1 MSRKRKR
8 RPLPQKQP
16 QAVPEAAPPAPPT
29 EKAAPPETPVSRW
42 LERLTLAAAVIGP
55 LALYALTTAHTVV
68 LEDDGLFLMAAASFG
83 VAHPPGYPL
92 YTLIC
97 HLFMQLPFGS
107 PAFLGH
113 LSSGVL
119 GALAC
124 GAVWF
129 CARYL
134 GAGPVSALAAAW
146 IFGASEHVWSQAIIA
161 EVYALNALL
170 FFAIYALLLKAAQN
184 EEAERDRA
192 LIWAAVLYGLS
203 LANHWPLMGLAS
215 FGLLLAAVPV
225 WQAVRSRW
233 VVLLGGSL
241 SAATLPYVWMVV
253 RSHSDAFFN
262 FYGPIDSLKMLWFQ
276 IGRQGYAHVDTSP
289 SATWV
294 DQLQFLQWLGHELV
308 WQPTLAGFLLALLG
322 FWVLLRMKRWAA
334 VGSGLLVILGNG
346 PMVILLMG
354 LDFDSFYI
362 SIFRPFSL
370 ICYGIL
376 ALWAAVGLH
385 WLLERLFRKSW
396 PVAAPAATAALV
408 GTCMAGASVAAHWS
422 VNNQADANFTETY
435 ARAILDSLPENAVF
449 VVYDDV
455 DVGLLGY
462 YHFVEKWRP
471 DIMLTNSQGLLF
483 GQKIIDWSKSTTKKI
498 EALRTFFTEA
508 EVRIFFPSDPLIS
521 KLGMSMTQ
529 HGFIT
534 ELLPNQEGEYI
545 GVNFHPQAAAYFAH
559 LLAWQPAHR
568 WERLFRNKRMSEFG
582 RYLGYFLLSSDTDAE
597 LMKRLEP
604 SLLVAEQ
611 NYYSLGSMSSVLLEH
626 GGAEHNPQIADWL
639 EKMQPFSDPSMK
651 RKRDVA
657 YFFYM
662 QGMLQHR
669 LGDNDKARVFFRKSW
684 RAHTDPKNPSLD
696 ALQRLTQPWRN
707 KGGAKRAA
715 PSSLKRPL
723 QDPLRRRADN

>member
-8 RPLPQKQP
+8 RSQPPKQP
-16 QAVPEAAPPAPPT
+16 QAAPEVAASAPPI
-29 EKAAPPETPVSRW
+29 EKVALPEIPVSRW

-68 LEDDGLFLMAAASFG
+68 LEDDGLFLMAADSLG

-129 CARYL
+129 CARHL

-161 EVYALNALL
+161 EVYTLNALL
-170 FFAIYALLLKAAQN
+170 FFAVYALLLRAAQD
-184 EEAERDRA
+184 EGAARDRA

-203 LANHWPLMGLAS
+203 LANHWPLMGLTT
-215 FGLLLAAVPV
+215 FGLLLAIVPV
-225 WQAVRSRW
+225 WRAVLSRW
-233 VVLLGGSL
+233 KVLLVGSL
-241 SAATLPYVWMVV
+241 SAATLPYVWMIV
-253 RSHSDAFFN
+253 RSYSDAFSN
-262 FYGPIDSLKMLWFQ
+262 FYGPVDSLRLFWFQ
-276 IGRQGYAHVDTSP
+276 ISRQGYAHIDASP

-322 FWVLLRMKRWAA
+322 FWVLLRMKRWVA
-334 VGSGLLVILGNG
+334 VGSGLLILFGNG
-346 PMVILLMG
+346 PLLALLMG

-362 SIFRPFSL
+362 SVFRPFSL

-376 ALWAAVGLH
+376 AIWAAVGLH
-385 WLLERLFRKSW
+385 WLLERLLRKSW
-396 PVAAPAATAALV
+396 PVPVRMATAALV
-408 GTCMAGASVAAHWS
+408 GICMAGVSVAAHWS
-422 VNNQADANFTETY
+422 GNNRAEVDFTETY
-435 ARAILDSLPENAVF
+435 AQAILNSLPENTVIIL
-449 VVYDDV
+449 DDDM

-471 DIMLTNSQGLLF
+471 DIRLANTKGLSF
-483 GQKIIDWSKSTTKKI
+483 SREIINWRDSDAARL
-498 EALRTFFTEA
+498 EALRAFVTEVKTRVFFLSA
-508 EVRIFFPSDPLIS
+508 PMVYRLN
-521 KLGMSMTQ
+521 MSMTH

-534 ELLPNQEGEYI
+534 ELLPNQAGGQI
-545 GVNFHPQAAAYFAH
+545 GVNFHPQSAAYFAH
-559 LLAWQPAHR
+559 LLDWQPVHR
-568 WERLFRNKRMSEFG
+568 WERLFHSTHLSEFG
-582 RYLGYFLLSSDTDAE
+582 RYLGYFILSSDTDAE

-604 SLLVAEQ
+604 SLLAAEQ
-611 NYYSLGSMSSVLLEH
+611 NYYSLSAMANVLLKH
-626 GGAEHNPQIADWL
+626 GGAEHNARIAAWL
-639 EKMQPFSDPSMK
+639 EKMRPMAVPASESKPDA
-651 RKRDVA
+651 A
-657 YFFYM
+657 YFLYM
-662 QGMLQHR
+662 QGVLQQR
-669 LGDNDKARVFFRKSW
+669 LGDDNKARAFHRKSW
-684 RAHTDPKNPSLD
+684 RVYANPGNPSRE
-696 ALQRLTQPWRN
+696 ALQKLSQSQRN
-707 KGGAKRAA
+707 TGGPKRAA
-715 PSSLKRPL
+715 PSSLKRSL
-723 QDPLRRRADN
+723 QDPLRRRTED